1 MGNPMLRVEIRTEGH
16 LDEHWS
22 EWFADLKVTHTE
34 QNETILAGLIADQA
48 ALYGL
53 ITRLRDL
60 GIKLISVESLDAPT
74 DQGSHPSI
82 S

>member
-1 MGNPMLRVEIRTEGH
+1 MLQVEIRTEGY
-16 LDEHWS
+16 LDEQWS
-22 EWFADLKVTHTE
+22 EWLADLKVTHNE
-34 QNETILAGLIADQA
+34 QNETILAGRIADQA

-60 GIKLISVESLDAPT
+60 GIKLISVESRDLST
-74 DQGSHPSI
+74 DQGSQPPI